1 MISLKEG
8 TLGTQYFVHD
18 IINQTVSNRHLAN
31 LGLISGTPIRVV
43 SKNKQGDYIILLR
56 ETRLAMSEQVVSQI
70 LVSEEHVGQKATQ
83 SLSEVTVDSQ
93 VKVTQIIG
101 DKKIRRRLMDMGLTK
116 GTPLYLRKVAPLGDP
131 LEISVRGYELTL
143 RKTEAEFIIVEE
155 F

>member
-1 MISLKEG
+1 MIRLIEG
-8 TLGTQYFVHD
+8 NQGKQYFVLE

-31 LGLISGTPIRVV
+31 LGLISGTPIRIV
-43 SKNKQGDYIILLR
+43 SKNKHGDYIILLR
-56 ETRLAMSEQVVSQI
+56 DTRLAMSEQVVSQI
-70 LVSEEHVGQKATQ
+70 MVSDERVGEKTTW
-83 SLSEVTVDSQ
+83 SLSEAQVETQ
-93 VKVTQIIG
+93 VKVTQIVG